1 MRRGTRSPPTD
12 TSTSVSC
19 SVPRSRAGR
28 SLRGVLSRPLVSR
41 TVTSAVRPVARWIP
55 IDQLARI
62 PVVGQVDVPVPGC
75 PRHVRMWTDGYD
87 GVAAVLFWRG
97 LSGWE
102 PETVAVMLALAR
114 RAPVVL
120 DIGANVGLH
129 SLLLAAANPDATI
142 HAFEPIARVCARL
155 ERNLE
160 LNGFANVHVHQLAL
174 SNGSGVRSMHVPP
187 FPVPVEA
194 SADAAFRQGGEVEKV
209 SFSTLDEFVA
219 AHDLGSVDLVKV
231 DTEGTEHL
239 VVEGAMATLRRHRP
253 FLVVEVLPGGLPEEA
268 VAPPLRDLDY
278 VSFHLTGNGP
288 VRRDAVVGEAAF
300 KNWLF
305 APADRIGEIP
315 SRAALRDG
323 GASSRTGARG
333 RLRRGCR

>member
-1 MRRGTRSPPTD
+1 MRRETRSPPTN

-19 SVPRSRAGR
+19 SVPRSRVAR

-41 TVTSAVRPVARWIP
+41 TATSAVRPFARWVP
-55 IDQLARI
+55 IDELARI
-62 PVVGQVDVPVPGC
+62 PVVGHVDVPVPGG

-87 GVAAVLFWRG
+87 GVAAILFWRG
-97 LSGWE
+97 LAGWE
-102 PETVAVMLALAR
+102 PETVAVLLALAR
-114 RAPVVL
+114 RAAVVL

-129 SLLLAAANPDATI
+129 SLLLAAVNPDATI
-142 HAFEPIARVCARL
+142 HAFEPIARVRARL
-155 ERNLE
+155 ERNIE
-160 LNGFANVHVHQLAL
+160 LNGFANVHVHEPAL
-174 SNGSGVRSMHVPP
+174 SNVSGLRSMHVPS

-209 SFSTLDEFVA
+209 TFSTLDEFVA
-219 AHDLGSVDLVKV
+219 AHELGSVDLVKV

-239 VVEGAMATLRRHRP
+239 VVEGAMVTLRRYRP
-253 FLVVEVLPGGLPEEA
+253 FLVVEVLPGGAPEEA
-268 VAPPLRDLDY
+268 VAPPLRDLGY
-278 VSFHLTGNGP
+278 VSFHLTASGP
-288 VRRDAVVGEAAF
+288 VRRKAVVGETVF

-305 APADRIGEIP
+305 APADRIAEMP

-323 GASSRTGARG
+323 GAFSRTRARG